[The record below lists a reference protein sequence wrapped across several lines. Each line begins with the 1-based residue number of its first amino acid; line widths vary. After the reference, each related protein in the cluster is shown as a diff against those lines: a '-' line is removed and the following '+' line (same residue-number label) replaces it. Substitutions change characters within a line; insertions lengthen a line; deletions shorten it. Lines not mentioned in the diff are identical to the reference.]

1 LGRFT
6 VEPSR
11 QELGMDELRIE
22 LCVGESIR
30 LDDQILTVI
39 DIHGD
44 EITFRID
51 HADCDLTESFGNHGV
66 ALRAPR

>member
-1 LGRFT
+1 MDDPR
-6 VEPSR
+6 VELS
-11 QELGMDELRIE
+11 
-22 LCVGESIR
+22 VGESIR

-51 HADCDLTESFGNHGV
+51 PVADCDSSGAFAGPT
-66 ALRAPR
+66 RTPR

>member
-1 LGRFT
+1 
-6 VEPSR
+6 
-11 QELGMDELRIE
+11 MDESHVE

-39 DIHGD
+39 DIQGD

-51 HADCDLTESFGNHGV
+51 WATDFESDEPLGGTCGTQ
-66 ALRAPR
+66 LPPR